1 MSTDIDWQ
9 RELDSSFG
17 SGADAPPA
25 HYVAVGR
32 GAVRRR
38 RAAAL
43 VLAASVAVGGTAA
56 LAASPGSAPR
66 GDAPVAT
73 QGPATVDEEAT
84 VPDEQTRKD
93 RLRSLEELRRSG
105 EAARIDFLGGP
116 AALAD
121 GGLVL
126 APGSGPVLERVPNP
140 MGYTR
145 TQGSSLAI
153 RVMFEGREQYSLMA
167 AFPSSTST
175 MTNDA
180 SGDFEGWLAGVV
192 ATQRTLDVANGV
204 TRESGEPSP
213 DEWLVVGPDGKV
225 RAATGRVEVLELREG
240 VDLGDSFASGADRT
254 GAVRLKVDGDP
265 ISAAYR
271 VTGGILEVIPGGGRF
286 TSLDA
291 FVTWARSQY
300 ASGQGMR

>member
-9 RELDSSFG
+9 RELDSSFSTG
-17 SGADAPPA
+17 EDLPPA
-25 HYVAVGR
+25 HYVASGR
-32 GAVRRR
+32 RAVRRR
-38 RAAAL
+38 RAAAV
-43 VLAASVAVGGTAA
+43 VLAASIALAGTAA
-56 LAASPGSAPR
+56 WAASPGSSPR

-73 QGPATVDEEAT
+73 ERTGASEPEGADQGR
-84 VPDEQTRKD
+84 QTRRD
-93 RLRSLEELRRSG
+93 RLRSLAELRRAG
-105 EAARIDFLGGP
+105 AGRVDFLGGP

-126 APGSGPVLERVPNP
+126 APGAGPVLERVPNP
-140 MGYTR
+140 MGYTK

-192 ATQRTLDVANGV
+192 ASQRTLDVANGV
-204 TRESGEPSP
+204 TRQSGEPGP
-213 DEWLVVGPDGKV
+213 DEWLTIGPDGQV
-225 RAATGRVEVLELREG
+225 RAATDRVEVLEVRDG
-240 VDLGDSFASGADRT
+240 VDLGDSFAAGTDRA
-254 GAVRLKVDGDP
+254 GVVRLQVDGDP
-265 ISAAYR
+265 VCAAYR
-271 VTGGILEVIPGGGRF
+271 LTDGTLEVIPGGGRF
-286 TSLDA
+286 SSLDA
-291 FVTWARSQY
+291 FVTWARAQY